1 MSRDCGDHSGNAF
14 ALQNVFSG
22 LVSSGRAAEG
32 LVCARRLLAVGQ
44 EIGDPLIIGHAL
56 TNIAWVHWQIGD
68 HVAAFHAAKEALRFA
83 AGLGAKPSLHSFT
96 GPEDIK
102 KAATDLLLTLKQSR
116 GDLRR
121 AAADREAMLQIYRER
136 GDVLQVVSS
145 MESLANVH
153 KELGDNEEALKWF
166 SVALQEIERAELPD
180 ARIRQVTRAGL
191 LGNMGVVLT
200 NLGDIDEALRRIQ
213 ESSLIL
219 SQLADTFGQIAVHG
233 QRGRALLRAGRVRES
248 LDSFEMMLQL
258 AREHEAQAWQQA
270 AHFNLTRAYVASGN
284 RFEATAHCE
293 RAIALATEKL
303 GHIGVDLYWLRA
315 ALFHPGASAQSDTA
329 ADAGRFIALAA
340 YALAALHQEVRGS
353 KPSTIIERWIDE
365 FEAVIHS
372 AFLLPPTEPLG
383 IGSMQHTAGEM
394 VPGRASLDSL
404 DALAR
409 NSPFSGWLPLDIG
422 LYCLESFR
430 AQEFQERLLLD
441 AAELELTHDPHLA
454 AELSGVEAELQKL
467 QSAPPIVVSGT
478 ASFDE
483 NSRLVMRE
491 SASQESIAEQERT
504 QEDYRKRV
512 AELSAARDAL
522 ALKTI
527 HSDDLQSVPVQKP
540 ARLSDLREALS
551 ENEMFLEFVLLG
563 QSDQGKRA
571 ASDVVLLPP
580 GTHPDGA
587 YAIAVT
593 ESWMDVVPLGP
604 TVAIEALCRKLLD
617 MIERFGSALSL
628 PFFQAEARR
637 AFDLLLRPIWSR
649 AGVAMETVRH
659 LVIATDGVL
668 NLLPLDLLVDE
679 MREARSW
686 RDFDYLIRRFS
697 TEYTPSATVFVD
709 LRQGRY
715 RRGQPGGTFVGVG
728 DPAYSSAERPPLPG
742 TRREIATI
750 AALVGGFKRAP
761 SAEPV
766 VLLDVNAR
774 KDRLSDPQLLK
785 EAEYIH
791 LACHGTAGKHPYS
804 DGALF
809 FAESERG
816 DRRDSV
822 LTTRHVMDL
831 RTSAK
836 LVVMSACESGLGKL
850 TRGEGIQ
857 GLVRAWLFA
866 GARSVIASM
875 WEVDDDPAAEFMESV
890 YPPLLDSAM
899 TTADALAAAKRSAI
913 EDERLACPVFW
924 AAFVVFGGGSAGAP
938 RERAATH
945 GELFVIPDRLP
956 HVTADAAAIGRHERE
971 ILGECGRAWEAA
983 WRTASQG
990 EFQAFFEASGKLVA
1004 SVNASIDIA
1013 NESPTTV
1020 ALRLVAKN
1028 CRIGWEHWTKEHR
1041 APLAVRAY
1049 EAYTKWQPSARS
1061 ADWDALVSAYRP
1073 QNLQRVRDLARRNL
1087 LPREFGLQIDDSL
1100 HVSVA
1105 TTVAWVEKDLDLSK
1119 PRNEP
1124 LEIAL
1129 PIDDPGFVSTQAHHY
1144 CGSLGWAVFS
1154 LRPGESVCVTE
1165 EAPGSVHALEDDS
1178 LIFGGTWG
1186 SSLFPYVL
1194 TIRLHPIFVPL
1205 RLQREPLGRAHSLA
1219 TVQFSPEGASI
1230 FLRPVRDPWLER
1242 IAVLFRRVPG
1252 ANALFGAAG
1261 SPFLE
1266 EMEFGHF
1273 ETLLQEVRRR

>member
-1 MSRDCGDHSGNAF
+1 
-14 ALQNVFSG
+14 
-22 LVSSGRAAEG
+22 
-32 LVCARRLLAVGQ
+32 
-44 EIGDPLIIGHAL
+44 
-56 TNIAWVHWQIGD
+56 
-68 HVAAFHAAKEALRFA
+68 
-83 AGLGAKPSLHSFT
+83 
-96 GPEDIK
+96 
-102 KAATDLLLTLKQSR
+102 
-116 GDLRR
+116 
-121 AAADREAMLQIYRER
+121 
-136 GDVLQVVSS
+136 
-145 MESLANVH
+145 
-153 KELGDNEEALKWF
+153 
-166 SVALQEIERAELPD
+166 
-180 ARIRQVTRAGL
+180 
-191 LGNMGVVLT
+191 
-200 NLGDIDEALRRIQ
+200 
-213 ESSLIL
+213 
-219 SQLADTFGQIAVHG
+219 
-233 QRGRALLRAGRVRES
+233 
-248 LDSFEMMLQL
+248 
-258 AREHEAQAWQQA
+258 
-270 AHFNLTRAYVASGN
+270 
-284 RFEATAHCE
+284 
-293 RAIALATEKL
+293 
-303 GHIGVDLYWLRA
+303 
-315 ALFHPGASAQSDTA
+315 
-329 ADAGRFIALAA
+329 
-340 YALAALHQEVRGS
+340 
-353 KPSTIIERWIDE
+353 
-365 FEAVIHS
+365 
-372 AFLLPPTEPLG
+372 
-383 IGSMQHTAGEM
+383 
-394 VPGRASLDSL
+394 
-404 DALAR
+404 
-409 NSPFSGWLPLDIG
+409 
-422 LYCLESFR
+422 
-430 AQEFQERLLLD
+430 
-441 AAELELTHDPHLA
+441 
-454 AELSGVEAELQKL
+454 
-467 QSAPPIVVSGT
+467 
-478 ASFDE
+478 
-483 NSRLVMRE
+483 
-491 SASQESIAEQERT
+491 
-504 QEDYRKRV
+504 
-512 AELSAARDAL
+512 
-522 ALKTI
+522 
-527 HSDDLQSVPVQKP
+527 
-540 ARLSDLREALS
+540 
-551 ENEMFLEFVLLG
+551 MFLEFVLLG

-697 TEYTPSATVFVD
+697 TEYTASATVFVD

-890 YPPLLDSAM
+890 YRALLDSAM

-924 AAFVVFGGGSAGAP
+924 AAFVVFGGGSKGAP

-971 ILGECGRAWEAA
+971 ILGH
-983 WRTASQG
+983 Q
-990 EFQAFFEASGKLVA
+990 L
-1004 SVNASIDIA
+1004 
-1013 NESPTTV
+1013 
-1020 ALRLVAKN
+1020 
-1028 CRIGWEHWTKEHR
+1028 
-1041 APLAVRAY
+1041 APLALQNKKVVYGLLFRCSAQTLLDIAADSKHLGAEIGFFSVLHTWNQKLQHHPHVHSVVPAGGLSGDHSQWVRPRNDRFFLPERVLSEVFRGKFL
-1049 EAYTKWQPSARS
+1049 EA
-1061 ADWDALVSAYRP
+1061 
-1073 QNLQRVRDLARRNL
+1073 LQQAHASGELQFHGL
-1087 LPREFGLQIDDSL
+1087 LRG
-1100 HVSVA
+1100 
-1105 TTVAWVEKDLDLSK
+1105 LSK
-1119 PRNEP
+1119 PGLFRSLIRQLYSLRWVVYCKP
-1124 LEIAL
+1124 LSADPSRCFTIWAPIPIAL
-1129 PIDDPGFVSTQAHHY
+1129 RFPTT
-1144 CGSLGWAVFS
+1144 GS
-1154 LRPGESVCVTE
+1154 
-1165 EAPGSVHALEDDS
+1165 
-1178 LIFGGTWG
+1178 
-1186 SSLFPYVL
+1186 FPL
-1194 TIRLHPIFVPL
+1194 
-1205 RLQREPLGRAHSLA
+1205 
-1219 TVQFSPEGASI
+1219 
-1230 FLRPVRDPWLER
+1230 
-1242 IAVLFRRVPG
+1242 
-1252 ANALFGAAG
+1252 
-1261 SPFLE
+1261 
-1266 EMEFGHF
+1266 
-1273 ETLLQEVRRR
+1273 